1 MILAEQDGGAR
12 PWYLDGFS
20 FAQDTPLG
28 ATRPSQLRCG
38 RYRGSADSPLFLV
51 NHWIPPFPPS
61 VTRNQRIGGRY
72 LERRLTSCGRRREL
86 VPNLVAVD
94 FYERSGVVDVV
105 RRRNAAG

>member
-1 MILAEQDGGAR
+1 MR
-12 PWYLDGFS
+12 S
-20 FAQDTPLG
+20 
-28 ATRPSQLRCG
+28 RPSGG
-38 RYRGSADSPLFLV
+38 RELSVQSAGLDSPSTLGQGHRPGRAPTGRWGRLARGALV
-51 NHWIPPFPPS
+51 F
-61 VTRNQRIGGRY
+61 VTVLSLAAAAISGYARY